1 MGISVFTN
9 FDTKYSFFTLD
20 ISFVYLV
27 SFQLYISIFS
37 IVYFTLDFFYLRF
50 VGLKSQWIISWN

>member
-20 ISFVYLV
+20 IYFVYLV
-27 SFQLYISIFS
+27 LFQLYISIFS
-37 IVYFTLDFFYLRF
+37 IVYFTLDFFFIF
-50 VGLKSQWIISWN
+50 VL